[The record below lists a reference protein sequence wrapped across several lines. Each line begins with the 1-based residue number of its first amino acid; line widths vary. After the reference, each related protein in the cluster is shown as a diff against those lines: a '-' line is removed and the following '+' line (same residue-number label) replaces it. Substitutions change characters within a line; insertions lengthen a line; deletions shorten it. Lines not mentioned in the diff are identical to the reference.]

1 MVLNDARQF
10 STTQAVPA
18 DGPSR
23 TGEMQGAGTMPT
35 VPLLSSG
42 QGMHEM
48 RHAAPVPTSQ
58 AVPIL
63 KSAQTSLVAG
73 CQGRASHLL
82 ASVSELCPAALE
94 RLLLSG

>member
-10 STTQAVPA
+10 SATQAVLA

-23 TGEMQGAGTMPT
+23 TGEMQGAGAMPT
-35 VPLLSSG
+35 VPLLSG
-42 QGMHEM
+42 QGMHEI

-63 KSAQTSLVAG
+63 KSAQTSLVVG

-82 ASVSELCPAALE
+82 AAVSELCPAALE